1 MTHGRRRRRLSSYR
15 GGVCCL
21 YMLLQW
27 HINFE
32 FPTWHI
38 NGASY
43 AIQGETLGLPDRHR
57 YSNQMM
63 TVRDI
68 QASDNGTTYSCSF
81 LFGTIASSEATLTVL
96 SASSASQG
104 KYVLC
109 TQNYTLTGLTNICHR
124 NFNDKFYEFGNLW
137 NH

>member
-1 MTHGRRRRRLSSYR
+1 MIEITQGPQNVTVVEGESAVFTCSYT
-15 GGVCCL
+15 GT
-21 YMLLQW
+21 
-27 HINFE
+27 FE

-43 AIQGETLGLPDRHR
+43 AIQGETLGLPERHR

-63 TVRDI
+63 TVRDV
-68 QASDNGTTYSCSF
+68 QASDDGTTYSCSF

-96 SASSASQG
+96 SASSATQG

-109 TQNYTLTGLTNICHR
+109 MQNYTLTGLTNICHR
-124 NFNDKFYEFGNLW
+124 NFNDKSYEFGNLW